1 MKICGGTAKGKT
13 IVIPRGG
20 SLRST
25 TDRVKESLFNILDP
39 LEGAA
44 FLDLFA
50 GSGSVGI
57 EAMSRGA
64 GRVTFIE
71 NNARHLAVIRKNL
84 ERCGFGTG
92 FSVMGVS
99 FDRGIALL
107 GKRCERYDTVF
118 ADPPYERDFVMPTI
132 EVLGGVN
139 ILAPGGTVVVE
150 HSTRESCTDSGAL
163 VLEDERRYGDT
174 ILSFFKS
181 RARGDCHE

>member
-1 MKICGGTAKGKT
+1 M
-13 IVIPRGG
+13 PRGG
-20 SLRST
+20 SLRTT
-25 TDRVKESLFNILDP
+25 TDRVKESLFNILGP
-39 LEGAA
+39 LEESA

-50 GSGSVGI
+50 GSGNVGI
-57 EAMSRGA
+57 EALSRGA

-84 ERCGFGTG
+84 ERCGFDTG
-92 FSVMGVS
+92 FSIMGVS

-107 GKRCERYDTVF
+107 GKRNERFSVVF

-132 EVLGGVN
+132 EALGGAD

-150 HSTRESCTDSGAL
+150 HSMRERSADSGAL
-163 VLEDERRYGDT
+163 VLEDQRRYGDT
-174 ILSFFKS
+174 VLSFFIS